1 MPSGAAVLRARE
13 ASAEVVLR
21 VKTGLAHVTSRTKSL
36 GSSVTASDC
45 GDLRV
50 LPADCSGTQALST
63 PKDSHGPMRSHIP
76 AGQNKGETDM
86 GGDLYLVGIA
96 EPGGALT
103 EGGPTGSAEPG
114 DASWGG
120 GPLALGR
127 AERGGN
133 CLG

>member
-1 MPSGAAVLRARE
+1 MLRIFRTADH
-13 ASAEVVLR
+13 AEVVLHVR
-21 VKTGLAHVTSRTKSL
+21 TGLAHVTSRTKSL

-86 GGDLYLVGIA
+86 GGDLPEISSVMEMHAREQRSGQTP
-96 EPGGALT
+96 EQ
-103 EGGPTGSAEPG
+103 
-114 DASWGG
+114 
-120 GPLALGR
+120 R
-127 AERGGN
+127 AA
-133 CLG
+133 C